1 MRFLADENIP
11 AQIVRAINASGHDVL
26 WTQEIDPAANDRK
39 VLSYATAD
47 QRTLI
52 TFDKDF
58 GELVFRDGEKAPF
71 GIILFRFPPETSLTS
86 QARIVVN
93 VLERR
98 TDWTGHFFSVS
109 DTGRIRPRPL
119 PKGRI

>member
-26 WTQEIDPAANDRK
+26 WIQKIDPAIDDLR
-39 VLSYATAD
+39 VLSHATDD

-71 GIILFRFPPETSLTS
+71 GIILFRFPPETSLTN

-109 DTGRIRPRPL
+109 DTGQIRPRPL

>member
-11 AQIVRAINASGHDVL
+11 AQIVKAISSSGHDVL
-26 WTQEIDPAANDRK
+26 WIQEIDPAIDDRR
-39 VLSYATAD
+39 VLSHATD
-47 QRTLI
+47 GQRTLI

-58 GELVFRDGEKAPF
+58 GELVFLHGEKAPF

-109 DTGRIRPRPL
+109 DTGQIRPRPL

>member
-1 MRFLADENIP
+1 MRFLADENIHGT
-11 AQIVRAINASGHDVL
+11 IVKAISSSGHDVL
-26 WTQEIDPAANDRK
+26 WIQELDPAIDDRR
-39 VLSYATAD
+39 VLSHATDD

-58 GELVFRDGEKAPF
+58 GKLVFQDGEKAPF
-71 GIILFRFPPETSLTS
+71 GIILFRFPPETPLAS

-93 VLERR
+93 VLESR

-109 DTGRIRPRPL
+109 DTGQIRPRPL

>member
-11 AQIVRAINASGHDVL
+11 AQIVKAISSSGHDVL
-26 WTQEIDPAANDRK
+26 WIQEIDPAIDDRR
-39 VLSYATAD
+39 VLSHSTD
-47 QRTLI
+47 SQRTLI
-52 TFDKDF
+52 TFDKEF
-58 GELVFRDGEKAPF
+58 GELVFRDRVKAPF
-71 GIILFRFPPETSLTS
+71 GIILFRFPPEVSLAS

-93 VLERR
+93 VLEKR

-109 DTGRIRPRPL
+109 DTGQIRPRPL